1 MIGHDIAATLPEL
14 RSHAESMMTDACV
27 ITGPNGSPTWD
38 DATGTYTI
46 PAGSTVYAGPCRLRM
61 PGRVTR
67 ADSGDAAFAVDEGTL
82 SLPVDGS
89 EDVGAGMVALVAL
102 GNDPIASVSV
112 SIQATHVQTNS
123 TARRLPVKLV
133 SRDA

>member
-1 MIGHDIAATLPEL
+1 MLGQDIEAALPEL
-14 RSHAESMMTDACV
+14 RAQAESMMHDACV
-27 ITGPNGSPTWD
+27 ITGPGGSPTWND
-38 DATGTYTI
+38 TTGEYDI
-46 PAGSTVYAGPCRLRM
+46 PDGASVYAGKCRLRM

-67 ADSGDAAFAVDEGTL
+67 VDAGAASFAVDEGTL

-89 EDVGAGMVALVAL
+89 EDVAAGMTAVVALD
-102 GNDPIASVSV
+102 NDPMASVTV
-112 SIQATHVQTNS
+112 AIQASHVQSDS